1 MTSRSTDTCDL
12 GNELLRFC
20 KTEKQAE
27 AVRLVHIE
35 GLTKTQAARELGID
49 VTSVRDRLKQVEA
62 HREIYE
68 MNNRNLPQRREP
80 SRRPASV
87 GPSRVGIIGDTHLP
101 YELDGYLDFCV
112 ETFDRYGVD
121 TVVHIGDMFDN
132 HSLSFHDSE
141 PMLHNV
147 MGEYESAFERA
158 QDWYEAFPEAT
169 LVMGNHDRIPARQ
182 LRKLGMEPSI
192 YMRPIEDLFGMP
204 EGWQV
209 VDQIEID
216 DVLYHHGET
225 AGGINGFRKDA
236 ETRMRCTVSGHNHSN
251 AGISATATDQELVWG
266 LAVGCGVNHEHMA
279 FAYGKHFAKK
289 PIVACGLV
297 IEGEPHIE
305 YMNLGSKVRRVYG

>member
-1 MTSRSTDTCDL
+1 MKSEATSARERPSMSRGD
-12 GNELLRFC
+12 ELLQHC
-20 KTEKQAE
+20 NTLKQEE
-27 AVRLVHIE
+27 AVTLVYIE
-35 GLTKTQAARELGID
+35 GMSKAAAARELGID
-49 VTSVRDRLKQVEA
+49 RKSLRERLEQVESRA
-62 HREIYE
+62 AKAATPK
-68 MNNRNLPQRREP
+68 PQPRKAIESGR
-80 SRRPASV
+80 
-87 GPSRVGIIGDTHLP
+87 RVGIIGDTHLP
-101 YELDGYLDFCV
+101 YELDGYLEFCV
-112 ETFDRYGVD
+112 ETFDKHGVD
-121 TVVHIGDMFDN
+121 TVVHIGDFFDN

-141 PMLHNV
+141 PTLHNV

-158 QDWYEAFPEAT
+158 QDWYEAFPELT

-192 YMRPIEDLFGMP
+192 YMRPVEELFGMP
-204 EGWQV
+204 PGWQV

-216 DVLYHHGET
+216 NVLYHHGET

-266 LAVGCGVNHEHMA
+266 LAVGCGVNHEHLA

-297 IEGEPHIE
+297 LEGEPRVA
-305 YMNLGSKVRRVYG
+305 YMDLGSKVRRL

>member
-1 MTSRSTDTCDL
+1 MLSR
-12 GNELLRFC
+12 GAELLQHC
-20 KTEKQAE
+20 NTLKQEE
-27 AVRLVHIE
+27 AVTLVYVE
-35 GLTKTQAARELGID
+35 GMSKAAAARELGID
-49 VTSVRDRLKQVEA
+49 PKSLRERLEQVE
-62 HREIYE
+62 
-68 MNNRNLPQRREP
+68 NRADRARRSTP
-80 SRRPASV
+80 RTMRPINI
-87 GPSRVGIIGDTHLP
+87 GRRVGIIGDTHLP

-112 ETFDRYGVD
+112 DTFNKHGVD
-121 TVVHIGDMFDN
+121 TVVHIGDFFDN

-141 PMLHNV
+141 PTLHNV

-158 QDWYEAFPEAT
+158 QDWYEAFPELT

-192 YMRPIEDLFGMP
+192 YMRPIEELFGMP
-204 EGWQV
+204 SGWQV

-216 DVLYHHGET
+216 GVLYHHGET

-236 ETRMRCTVSGHNHSN
+236 EQRMRCTVSGHNHSN

-266 LAVGCGVNHEHMA
+266 LAVGCGVNHEHLA

-289 PIVACGLV
+289 PIVACGVV

-305 YMNLGSKVRRVYG
+305 YMDLGSKVRRV

>member
-1 MTSRSTDTCDL
+1 MSTDISE
-12 GNELLRFC
+12 GRRLLEHCR
-20 KTEKQAE
+20 TAKQEE
-27 AVRLVHIE
+27 AVTLVYIE
-35 GLTKTQAARELGID
+35 GMTKAAAARELGID
-49 VTSVRDRLKQVEA
+49 RKSLKERLEQVE
-62 HREIYE
+62 
-68 MNNRNLPQRREP
+68 RRAGDERYTRSYNP
-80 SRRPASV
+80 EKY

-101 YELDGYLDFCV
+101 YELDGYLDFCQ
-112 ETFDRYGVD
+112 ETFDKHGVD

-169 LVMGNHDRIPARQ
+169 LIMGNHDRIPARQ

-192 YMRPIEDLFGMP
+192 FMRPIEELFGMP
-204 EGWQV
+204 PGWTVADSV
-209 VDQIEID
+209 VID
-216 DVLYHHGET
+216 NVLYHHGET
-225 AGGINGFRKDA
+225 SGGINGFRKDA

-279 FAYGKHFAKK
+279 FAYGKNFAKK
-289 PIVACGLV
+289 PIVACGVV

-305 YMNLGSKVRRVYG
+305 YMNLGSKVRRI